1 MLIGSQRVTCH
12 SRSGEDNFCGVGSK
26 KMATSDLWFVCL
38 AWVHVCLA
46 WLCEVFL
53 RTLISLTNV
62 YEGYGRPTLNF
73 IERFR
78 LGSVCSATEITELN
92 SEITMK

>member
-1 MLIGSQRVTCH
+1 MRI
-12 SRSGEDNFCGVGSK
+12 
-26 KMATSDLWFVCL
+26 MATSDLWFVCL

-53 RTLISLTNV
+53 RTLISLTNA
-62 YEGYGRPTLNF
+62 YEGCGRPTLNF

-78 LGSVCSATEITELN
+78 LGSVRSATEIIEMNAEIAVKLTQMN
-92 SEITMK
+92 S